1 MLQRAGIYFRIF
13 HRVKTPESIVDK
25 INKDGYGFEDD
36 EKRMQDLIGMRI
48 VVYYYDDMKILQ
60 TVFDRTFARQ
70 GEWAVTDNSSEEFK
84 ASKLNGVYRIPDE
97 YRSIYNG
104 DLSMYPIDS
113 TFEVQL
119 RTISFEGWHEIE
131 HDMRYKSPYG
141 GEFWRNNEDLSR
153 TLNCVLANLELC
165 DWTTLNVFEKLARYH
180 YEEGNWK

>member
-1 MLQRAGIYFRIF
+1 MKYELEELEQRIHTPQLEGIGERLEDDVCEMLQRAGIYFRIF

-97 YRSIYNG
+97 YAAFIMEISVCIPLTIPLRCSYGLSLKAGMRS
-104 DLSMYPIDS
+104 S
-113 TFEVQL
+113 TICVTSL
-119 RTISFEGWHEIE
+119 LI
-131 HDMRYKSPYG
+131 G
-141 GEFWRNNEDLSR
+141 GEFCEIIEP
-153 TLNCVLANLELC
+153 CPV
-165 DWTTLNVFEKLARYH
+165 H
-180 YEEGNWK
+180 